1 MGSGLAFIHCSQPH
15 QFKKDWARLS
25 VEMQD
30 LTPYALSE
38 LVKSEGARW
47 TPILKSAQVTQ

>member
-1 MGSGLAFIHCSQPH
+1 
-15 QFKKDWARLS
+15 
-25 VEMQD
+25 MQD